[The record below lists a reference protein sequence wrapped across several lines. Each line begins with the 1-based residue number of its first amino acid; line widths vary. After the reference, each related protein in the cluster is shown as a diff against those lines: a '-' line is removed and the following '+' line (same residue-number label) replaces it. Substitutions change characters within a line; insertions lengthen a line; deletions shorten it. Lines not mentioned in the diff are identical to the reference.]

1 MSVSGLLT
9 AGDPGAV
16 PASRLHALA
25 RRALAAAALAAASLP
40 ACAALFDDVAA
51 KAAELGKTPYR
62 AAIVAARPEA
72 AKASATLTYDQ
83 YRDIRFRPDH
93 ALWRAQNLPFEVMF
107 FHPGFVHTET
117 VKINEVGADGVVR
130 PVAFDPALFDYGH
143 NPTPAPGSFSGYAGF
158 RVHAAMNR
166 PDHKDEVIVF
176 LGASYFRAVGKD
188 QRYGLSSR
196 GLAIDTVGG
205 TGPEEFPRF
214 TEFWLERPKADAS
227 SLVIDALLD
236 SPSVTGAYRFVVTP
250 GADTVVD
257 VQARLFMRK
266 GVTTLGIAPLTS
278 MFLSGENQPRPGD
291 FRPEVHDS
299 DGLMVE
305 TGTGEWL
312 WRPLSNP
319 RQVFTTSF
327 SMPSLKGFGLMQRDH
342 AFTSYEDTEARY
354 ELRPSAWIT
363 PEGDW
368 GPGRVELVQLNTID
382 ETNDNIVA
390 YWVPQHVPAPG
401 QPLDFAYRMR
411 WQGQSEQLPPG
422 AWATQTRIGRSYAT
436 LAPDE
441 QQVIVDFDGPALAGL
456 AADANVKAVVTP
468 GANAEVLESTVY
480 RNEANGSWRLALRV
494 KQRRADQ
501 PVELRAFLQ
510 HGNDILSETWS
521 HVIPPR

>member
-1 MSVSGLLT
+1 
-9 AGDPGAV
+9 
-16 PASRLHALA
+16 
-25 RRALAAAALAAASLP
+25 
-40 ACAALFDDVAA
+40 
-51 KAAELGKTPYR
+51 
-62 AAIVAARPEA
+62 
-72 AKASATLTYDQ
+72 
-83 YRDIRFRPDH
+83 
-93 ALWRAQNLPFEVMF
+93 
-107 FHPGFVHTET
+107 
-117 VKINEVGADGVVR
+117 
-130 PVAFDPALFDYGH
+130 
-143 NPTPAPGSFSGYAGF
+143 
-158 RVHAAMNR
+158 MNR

-205 TGPEEFPRF
+205 AGPEEFPRF

-278 MFLSGENQPRPGD
+278 MFLSGENQPRTGD

-305 TGTGEWL
+305 SGTGEWL

-327 SMPSLKGFGLMQRDH
+327 SLPSVKGFGLMQRDH

-363 PEGDW
+363 PQGDW

-411 WQGQSEQLPPG
+411 WQGQREQLPPG

-436 LAPDE
+436 LGPDE
-441 QQVIVDFDGPALAGL
+441 QQVIVDFEGPALAGL
-456 AADANVKAVVTP
+456 PADANVKAVVTP
-468 GANAEVLESTVY
+468 GENAEVLESTVY

-510 HGNDILSETWS
+510 NGNDILSETWS